1 MSVYPAVSVL
11 CNEHDVGAGVGGLC
25 SRADRSVRM
34 RMRRPER
41 ESVTAM
47 VTVPLDCSLSS
58 MLSRRTETNCPCAP
72 MEDPTSTK
80 QKRLITCCNRTVSC
94 YDELP

>member
-25 SRADRSVRM
+25 SRADRSERM

-58 MLSRRTETNCPCAP
+58 MPIEA
-72 MEDPTSTK
+72 D
-80 QKRLITCCNRTVSC
+80 
-94 YDELP
+94 